1 MAEDVKQMGY
11 KGFAYIKG
19 NDKPYVLYGNSQTE
33 IINRLQGYNRAR
45 SPELVYRNVNIGT
58 LDPNQDKYTN
68 YHKYEVA
75 TGKDIT
81 SVYLHLPVMERED
94 FRLLTAQLKEEGA
107 KYNAVKKSWYI
118 TQEQADNPV
127 FAKYLQ
133 PDQKPVQLQQYVSEI
148 IEEAETPLADQA
160 LAWKP
165 KHEMVGFSD
174 RHEITVTLQDQSTV
188 TLDATKFPEE
198 YWQSNALEKL
208 QYLDSILDEH
218 IQHPDQAS
226 EQPLQAETEQNGYVL
241 DVSRDIEKN
250 ECTIFFHDGRDPV
263 HLYGD
268 QLGVS
273 FPQIDRSEAEDVVNG
288 FLENQSDYQVNDR
301 LDYAVGHEFKG
312 YMLTEDAG
320 ALEEIHGTVIDAN
333 DKQVMIKLSDLP
345 EDQAYQ
351 FYDKNMLLT
360 ESQKNAVQDIF
371 KIARSEEEIRRICD
385 PAFTSAQQ
393 EQMISGIKDRLTEEA
408 VKVYTDPKLKAW
420 QMDLY
425 RIGLQ
430 HGVSADE
437 IRNITQS
444 GSDWITARRQMTGAI
459 NMHRQELGKQIEAA
473 GFKPNKDMVRK
484 LEQFNHLTGK
494 DNSMRDICKAYKEN
508 TYKDSQDI
516 NRLVKDIGNECRVQE
531 AARLQIPVR

>member
-45 SPELVYRNVNIGT
+45 SPELVYRNVNIGI
-58 LDPNQDKYTN
+58 LDPNQEKYTN
-68 YHKYEVA
+68 YHKFEVA

-81 SVYLHLPVMERED
+81 SVYLHLPAMERED

-107 KYNAVKKSWYI
+107 KYNAVRKSWYI
-118 TQEQADNPV
+118 TQEQAGNPV

-133 PDQKPVQLQQYVSEI
+133 PQPEKVPVQQYVNEI
-148 IEEAETPLADQA
+148 IEKAETPLADQA

-165 KHEMVGFSD
+165 MHEMVGFSD

-188 TLDATKFPEE
+188 TVDATKFPEE
-198 YWQSNALEKL
+198 YWKSNALEKL
-208 QYLDSILDEH
+208 QYLDNVLDDYMNQQEH
-218 IQHPDQAS
+218 TS
-226 EQPLQAETEQNGYVL
+226 EKPLQTETEQKSYVL
-241 DVSRDIEKN
+241 DISKDMEKN
-250 ECTIFFHDGRDPV
+250 ECTIYFHDGRDPI

-268 QLGVS
+268 QLGIS
-273 FPQIDRSEAEDVVNG
+273 FPQLAKEEADDVVNG
-288 FLENQSDYQVNDR
+288 YLENQSDYQVNDM
-301 LDYAVGHEFKG
+301 LDYAIGHDFKG
-312 YMLTEDAG
+312 YILTEDAEMM
-320 ALEEIHGTVIDAN
+320 EEIKGTVIDAN
-333 DKQVMIKLSDLP
+333 EKQVMIRQSDLP

-351 FYDKNMLLT
+351 FFDKDRFLT

-371 KIARSEEEIRRICD
+371 KIARSEAEIRRICD
-385 PAFTSAQQ
+385 PTFTSAQQ
-393 EQMISGIKDRLTEEA
+393 EQMVSGIKDRLSEEA
-408 VKVYTDPKLKAW
+408 VKIYTDPKLKAW

-459 NMHRQELGKQIEAA
+459 NMHRQELGKQIVAA

-484 LEQFNHLTGK
+484 LEQVNHLTGK
-494 DNSMRDICKAYKEN
+494 DNSLRDICKAYKEN
-508 TYKDSQDI
+508 TYKDSPDI

>member
-1 MAEDVKQMGY
+1 MAEAVKQMGY

-58 LDPNQDKYTN
+58 LDPPQEKYTN
-68 YHKYEVA
+68 YHKFEVA

-81 SVYLHLPVMERED
+81 SVYLHLPAMERED
-94 FRLLTAQLKEEGA
+94 FKLLTSQLKEEGA
-107 KYNAVKKSWYI
+107 RYNAVKKSWYI
-118 TQEQADNPV
+118 TQEQAGNPV

-188 TLDATKFPEE
+188 TVDATKFPEE
-198 YWQSNALEKL
+198 YWKSNALEKL
-208 QYLDSILDEH
+208 QYLDNVLDDYMNQQEH
-218 IQHPDQAS
+218 TS
-226 EQPLQAETEQNGYVL
+226 EKPLQTETEQKSYVL
-241 DVSRDIEKN
+241 DISKDMEKN
-250 ECTIFFHDGRDPV
+250 ECTIYFHDGRDPI

-268 QLGVS
+268 QLGIS
-273 FPQIDRSEAEDVVNG
+273 FPQLAKEEADDVVNG
-288 FLENQSDYQVNDR
+288 YLENQSDYQVNDM
-301 LDYAVGHEFKG
+301 LDYAIGHDFKG
-312 YMLTEDAG
+312 YILTEDAEMM
-320 ALEEIHGTVIDAN
+320 EEIKGTVIDAN

-360 ESQKNAVQDIF
+360 ESQKNAVRDIF
-371 KIARSEEEIRRICD
+371 KIARSEAEIIRICD
-385 PAFTSAQQ
+385 PTFTSAQQ
-393 EQMISGIKDRLTEEA
+393 EQMVSGIKDRLSEEA
-408 VKVYTDPKLKAW
+408 VKIYTDPKLKAW

-444 GSDWITARRQMTGAI
+444 GSDWITARRQMTDAI
-459 NMHRQELGKQIEAA
+459 NKHRQELGVQIEQA
-473 GFKPNKDMVRK
+473 GFKPNQGLVRK
-484 LEQFNHLTGK
+484 MEQLNHLTGK
-494 DNSMRDICKAYKEN
+494 NNSMKDVCKAYKEHLYRD
-508 TYKDSQDI
+508 TPDI
-516 NRLVKDIGNECRVQE
+516 DRLVKEIGNECRIQE
-531 AARLQIPVR
+531 AAKLQIPVR

>member
-133 PDQKPVQLQQYVSEI
+133 PDQKPAEVQQYVSKI
-148 IEEAETPLADQA
+148 IEEVETPLADQA

-208 QYLDSILDEH
+208 QYLDSILDEY
-218 IQHPDQAS
+218 IQHPDQIT
-226 EQPLQAETEQNGYVL
+226 EQPLQAEAGQNGYVL

-250 ECTIFFHDGRDPV
+250 ECTIYFHDGRDPV

-273 FPQIDRSEAEDVVNG
+273 FPQLDKTEAEDVVNG

-301 LDYAVGHEFKG
+301 LDYAVGHELKG

-320 ALEEIHGTVIDAN
+320 ALDEIHGTVIDAN

-360 ESQKNAVQDIF
+360 ESQKNAVQNIF
-371 KIARSEEEIRRICD
+371 KIARSEAEIRRICD
-385 PAFTSAQQ
+385 PAYTSAQQ

-437 IRNITQS
+437 IRNITQN
-444 GSDWITARRQMTGAI
+444 GSDWITARRQMTDAI
-459 NMHRQELGKQIEAA
+459 NIHRQELGVQIEQA
-473 GFKPNKDMVRK
+473 GFKPNQGMVRK
-484 LEQFNHLTGK
+484 MEQLNHLTGK
-494 DNSMRDICKAYKEN
+494 YNSMKDVCKAYKEHLYRD
-508 TYKDSQDI
+508 TPDI
-516 NRLVKDIGNECRVQE
+516 DRLVKEIGNECRIQE
-531 AARLQIPVR
+531 AAKLQIPVR

>member
-58 LDPNQDKYTN
+58 LDPNQEKYTN

-81 SVYLHLPVMERED
+81 SVYLHLPAMERED

-133 PDQKPVQLQQYVSEI
+133 PDQKPVQLQQYVSKI

-273 FPQIDRSEAEDVVNG
+273 FPQLDRSEAEDVVKG

-333 DKQVMIKLSDLP
+333 DKQVMIRQSDLP

-351 FYDKNMLLT
+351 FFDKDRVLT

-371 KIARSEEEIRRICD
+371 KIARSEAEIRRICD
-385 PAFTSAQQ
+385 PTFTSAQQ
-393 EQMISGIKDRLTEEA
+393 EQMVSGIKDRLSEEA
-408 VKVYTDPKLKAW
+408 VKIYTDPKLKAW

-437 IRNITQS
+437 IRNITRS
-444 GSDWITARRQMTGAI
+444 GSDWITARRQMTDAI
-459 NMHRQELGKQIEAA
+459 NIHRQELGVQIEQA
-473 GFKPNKDMVRK
+473 GFKPNQGMVRK
-484 LEQFNHLTGK
+484 MEQLNHLTGK
-494 DNSMRDICKAYKEN
+494 YNSMKDICKAYKEHLYRD
-508 TYKDSQDI
+508 TPDI
-516 NRLVKDIGNECRVQE
+516 DRLVKEIGNECRVQE

>member
-198 YWQSNALEKL
+198 YWKSNALEKL
-208 QYLDSILDEH
+208 QYLDNVLDDYMNQQEH
-218 IQHPDQAS
+218 TS
-226 EQPLQAETEQNGYVL
+226 EKPLQTETEQKSYVL
-241 DVSRDIEKN
+241 DISKDMEKN
-250 ECTIFFHDGRDPV
+250 ECTIYFHDGRDPI

-268 QLGVS
+268 QLGIS
-273 FPQIDRSEAEDVVNG
+273 FPQLAKEEADDVVNG
-288 FLENQSDYQVNDR
+288 YLENQSDYQVNDM
-301 LDYAVGHEFKG
+301 LDYAIGHDFKG
-312 YMLTEDAG
+312 YILTEDAEMM
-320 ALEEIHGTVIDAN
+320 EEIKGTVIDAN
-333 DKQVMIKLSDLP
+333 EKQVMIRQSDLP

-351 FYDKNMLLT
+351 FFDKDRVLT

-371 KIARSEEEIRRICD
+371 KIARSEAEIRRICD
-385 PAFTSAQQ
+385 PTFTSAQQ
-393 EQMISGIKDRLTEEA
+393 EQMVSGIKDRLSEEA
-408 VKVYTDPKLKAW
+408 VKIYTDPKLKAW

-437 IRNITQS
+437 IRNITQN
-444 GSDWITARRQMTGAI
+444 GSDWITARRQMTDAI
-459 NMHRQELGKQIEAA
+459 NIHRQELGVQIEQA
-473 GFKPNKDMVRK
+473 GFKPNQGMVRK
-484 LEQFNHLTGK
+484 MEQLNHLTGK
-494 DNSMRDICKAYKEN
+494 YNSMKDVCKAYKEHLYRD
-508 TYKDSQDI
+508 TPDI
-516 NRLVKDIGNECRVQE
+516 DRLVKEIGNECRIQE
-531 AARLQIPVR
+531 AAKLQIPVR

>member
-58 LDPNQDKYTN
+58 LNPNQEKYTN
-68 YHKYEVA
+68 YHKFEVA

-81 SVYLHLPVMERED
+81 SVYLHLPAMERED

-118 TQEQADNPV
+118 TQEQANNPV

-133 PDQKPVQLQQYVSEI
+133 PDQKPVPMQHINEI

-165 KHEMVGFSD
+165 KHDMVGFAD

-218 IQHPDQAS
+218 MHQPDPAS
-226 EQPLQAETEQNGYVL
+226 EQPLQAEAEKNGYVL

-250 ECTIFFHDGRDPV
+250 ECTIYFHDGRDPV

-273 FPQIDRSEAEDVVNG
+273 FPQLDKTEAEDVVNG
-288 FLENQSDYQVNDR
+288 YLENQSDYQVNDR
-301 LDYAVGHEFKG
+301 LDYAVGHQFKC
-312 YMLTEDAG
+312 YILTEDAG

-345 EDQAYQ
+345 DDQAYQ

-393 EQMISGIKDRLTEEA
+393 EQMLSGIKDRLTEEA

-430 HGVSADE
+430 HGVSANE
-437 IRNITQS
+437 IQNITQS
-444 GSDWITARRQMTGAI
+444 GSDWITARRQMTEAI
-459 NMHRQELGKQIEAA
+459 NVHRQELGKQIEAA

-484 LEQFNHLTGK
+484 LEQVNHLTGK
-494 DNSMRDICKAYKEN
+494 NNSMKDICKAYKEN

-516 NRLVKDIGNECRVQE
+516 NRLVKDIGNECRMQE

>member
-11 KGFAYIKG
+11 KGYAYIKG

-45 SPELVYRNVNIGT
+45 SPELVYRNVNIGR
-58 LDPNQDKYTN
+58 LDALQEKYTD
-68 YHKYEVA
+68 YHKFEVA

-81 SVYLHLPVMERED
+81 SVYLHLPAMERED

-198 YWQSNALEKL
+198 YWKSNALEKL

-218 IQHPDQAS
+218 IQHPNQAS
-226 EQPLQAETEQNGYVL
+226 EQPLQAEAEQNGYVL
-241 DVSRDIEKN
+241 DVSRDLEKN
-250 ECTIFFHDGRDPV
+250 ECTIYFHDGRDPM

-273 FPQIDRSEAEDVVNG
+273 FPQLDRSEAEDVVNG

-301 LDYAVGHEFKG
+301 LDYAVGHEFKS

-371 KIARSEEEIRRICD
+371 KIARSEAEIRRICD

-484 LEQFNHLTGK
+484 LEQVNHLTGK
-494 DNSMRDICKAYKEN
+494 DNSMKDICIAYKEN

-516 NRLVKDIGNECRVQE
+516 NRLVKDIGNECRLQE

>member
-1 MAEDVKQMGY
+1 MAEAVKQMGY

-58 LDPNQDKYTN
+58 LDPPQEKYTN
-68 YHKYEVA
+68 YHKFEVA

-81 SVYLHLPVMERED
+81 SVYLHLPAMERED
-94 FRLLTAQLKEEGA
+94 FKLLTSQLKEEGA
-107 KYNAVKKSWYI
+107 RYNAVKKSWYI
-118 TQEQADNPV
+118 TQEQAGNPV

-188 TLDATKFPEE
+188 TVDATKFPEE
-198 YWQSNALEKL
+198 YWKSNALEKL
-208 QYLDSILDEH
+208 QYLDNVLDDYMNQQEH
-218 IQHPDQAS
+218 TS
-226 EQPLQAETEQNGYVL
+226 EKPLQTETEQKSYVL
-241 DVSRDIEKN
+241 DISKDMEKN
-250 ECTIFFHDGRDPV
+250 ECTIYFHDGRDPI

-268 QLGVS
+268 QLGIS
-273 FPQIDRSEAEDVVNG
+273 FPQLAKEEADDVVNG
-288 FLENQSDYQVNDR
+288 YLENQSDYQVNDM
-301 LDYAVGHEFKG
+301 LDYAIGHDFKG
-312 YMLTEDAG
+312 YILTEDAEMM
-320 ALEEIHGTVIDAN
+320 EEIKGTVIDAN

-371 KIARSEEEIRRICD
+371 KIARSEAEIIRICD
-385 PAFTSAQQ
+385 PTFTSAQQ
-393 EQMISGIKDRLTEEA
+393 EQMVSGIKDRLSEEA
-408 VKVYTDPKLKAW
+408 VKIYTDPKLKAW

-444 GSDWITARRQMTGAI
+444 GSDWITARRQMTDAI
-459 NMHRQELGKQIEAA
+459 NKHRQELGVQIEQA
-473 GFKPNKDMVRK
+473 GFKPNQGLVRK
-484 LEQFNHLTGK
+484 MEQLNHLTGK
-494 DNSMRDICKAYKEN
+494 NNSMKDVCKAYKEHLYRD
-508 TYKDSQDI
+508 TPDI
-516 NRLVKDIGNECRVQE
+516 DRLVKEIGNECRIQE
-531 AARLQIPVR
+531 AAKLQIPVR

>member
-273 FPQIDRSEAEDVVNG
+273 FPQLDRSEAEDVVNG
-288 FLENQSDYQVNDR
+288 YLENQSDYQVNDR
-301 LDYAVGHEFKG
+301 LDYAIGHDFKG
-312 YMLTEDAG
+312 YILTEDAEMM
-320 ALEEIHGTVIDAN
+320 EEIKGTVIDAN
-333 DKQVMIKLSDLP
+333 EKQVMIKLSDLP

-351 FYDKNMLLT
+351 FYDKNMMLT

-371 KIARSEEEIRRICD
+371 KIARSEAEIRRICD
-385 PAFTSAQQ
+385 PTFTSAQQ
-393 EQMISGIKDRLTEEA
+393 EQMVSGIKDRLSEEA
-408 VKVYTDPKLKAW
+408 VKIYTDPKLKAW

-444 GSDWITARRQMTGAI
+444 GSDWITARRQMTDAI
-459 NMHRQELGKQIEAA
+459 NIHRQELGKQIEAA

-494 DNSMRDICKAYKEN
+494 DNCMRDICKAYKEN

>member
-45 SPELVYRNVNIGT
+45 SPELVYRNVNIGRLDT
-58 LDPNQDKYTN
+58 LQEKYID
-68 YHKYEVA
+68 YHKFEVA

-81 SVYLHLPVMERED
+81 SVYLHLPAMERED
-94 FRLLTAQLKEEGA
+94 FKLLTSQLKEEGA
-107 KYNAVKKSWYI
+107 RYNAVKKSWYI
-118 TQEQADNPV
+118 TQEQAGNPV

-273 FPQIDRSEAEDVVNG
+273 FPQLDRSEAEDVVNG

-345 EDQAYQ
+345 EDQAYK

-444 GSDWITARRQMTGAI
+444 GSDWITARRQMTDAI
-459 NMHRQELGKQIEAA
+459 NIHRQELGVQIEQA
-473 GFKPNKDMVRK
+473 GFKPNQGLVRK
-484 LEQFNHLTGK
+484 MEQLNHLTGK
-494 DNSMRDICKAYKEN
+494 NNSMKDVCKAYKEHLYRD
-508 TYKDSQDI
+508 TPDI
-516 NRLVKDIGNECRVQE
+516 DRLVKEIGNECRIQE
-531 AARLQIPVR
+531 AAKLQIPVR

>member
-273 FPQIDRSEAEDVVNG
+273 FPQLDRSEAEDVVNG
-288 FLENQSDYQVNDR
+288 YLENQSDYQVNDR
-301 LDYAVGHEFKG
+301 LDYAIGHDFKG
-312 YMLTEDAG
+312 YILTEDAEMM
-320 ALEEIHGTVIDAN
+320 EEIKGTVIDAN

-371 KIARSEEEIRRICD
+371 KIARSEAEIIRICD
-385 PAFTSAQQ
+385 PTFTSAQQ
-393 EQMISGIKDRLTEEA
+393 EQMVSGIKDRLSEEA
-408 VKVYTDPKLKAW
+408 VKIYTDPKLKAW

-444 GSDWITARRQMTGAI
+444 GSDWITARRQMTDAI
-459 NMHRQELGKQIEAA
+459 NKHRQELGVQIEQA
-473 GFKPNKDMVRK
+473 GFKPNQGLVRK
-484 LEQFNHLTGK
+484 MEQLNHLTGK
-494 DNSMRDICKAYKEN
+494 NNSMKDVCKAYKEHLYRD
-508 TYKDSQDI
+508 TPDI
-516 NRLVKDIGNECRVQE
+516 DRLVKEIGNECRIQE
-531 AARLQIPVR
+531 AAKLQIPVR

>member
-58 LDPNQDKYTN
+58 LDPNQDKYIN

-273 FPQIDRSEAEDVVNG
+273 FPQLDRSEAEDVVNG

-459 NMHRQELGKQIEAA
+459 NMHRQELGVQIEQA
-473 GFKPNKDMVRK
+473 GFKPNQGMVRK
-484 LEQFNHLTGK
+484 MEQLNHLTGK
-494 DNSMRDICKAYKEN
+494 YNSMKDVCKAYKEHLYRD
-508 TYKDSQDI
+508 TPDI
-516 NRLVKDIGNECRVQE
+516 DRLVKEIGNECRIQE
-531 AARLQIPVR
+531 AAKLQIPVR

>member
-1 MAEDVKQMGY
+1 MAEDVIQMGY

-33 IINRLQGYNRAR
+33 IITRLQGYNRAR
-45 SPELVYRNVNIGT
+45 SPELVYRNVNIGRLDT
-58 LDPNQDKYTN
+58 LQEKYID
-68 YHKYEVA
+68 YHKFEVA

-81 SVYLHLPVMERED
+81 SVYLHLPAMERED
-94 FRLLTAQLKEEGA
+94 FKLLTSQLKEEGA
-107 KYNAVKKSWYI
+107 RYNAVKKSWYI
-118 TQEQADNPV
+118 TQEQAGNPV

-133 PDQKPVQLQQYVSEI
+133 DQKPAQVQQYVSEI

-188 TLDATKFPEE
+188 TLDATKFPEK

-208 QYLDSILDEH
+208 QYLDSILDEQ
-218 IQHPDQAS
+218 QHPDRAS
-226 EQPLQAETEQNGYVL
+226 EQPLQTEAEQNGYVL

-250 ECTIFFHDGRDPV
+250 ECTIYFHDGRDPV

-273 FPQIDRSEAEDVVNG
+273 FPQLDRSEAEDVVNG

-320 ALEEIHGTVIDAN
+320 TLEEINGTVIDAN

-360 ESQKNAVQDIF
+360 ESQ
-371 KIARSEEEIRRICD
+371 E
-385 PAFTSAQQ
+385 
-393 EQMISGIKDRLTEEA
+393 
-408 VKVYTDPKLKAW
+408 
-420 QMDLY
+420 
-425 RIGLQ
+425 
-430 HGVSADE
+430 
-437 IRNITQS
+437 
-444 GSDWITARRQMTGAI
+444 
-459 NMHRQELGKQIEAA
+459 
-473 GFKPNKDMVRK
+473 
-484 LEQFNHLTGK
+484 
-494 DNSMRDICKAYKEN
+494 
-508 TYKDSQDI
+508 
-516 NRLVKDIGNECRVQE
+516 
-531 AARLQIPVR
+531 

>member
-33 IINRLQGYNRAR
+33 IITRLQGYNRAR
-45 SPELVYRNVNIGT
+45 SPELVYRNVNIGRLDT
-58 LDPNQDKYTN
+58 LQEKYID
-68 YHKYEVA
+68 YHKFEVA

-81 SVYLHLPVMERED
+81 SVYLHLPAMERED
-94 FRLLTAQLKEEGA
+94 FKLLTSQLKEEGA
-107 KYNAVKKSWYI
+107 RYNAVKKSWYI
-118 TQEQADNPV
+118 TQEQAGNPV
-127 FAKYLQ
+127 FAKYL
-133 PDQKPVQLQQYVSEI
+133 DQKPAQVQQYVSEI

-165 KHEMVGFSD
+165 KHEMVGFAD

-226 EQPLQAETEQNGYVL
+226 EQPLQAEAEQNGYVL
-241 DVSRDIEKN
+241 DVSRDLEKN
-250 ECTIFFHDGRDPV
+250 ECTIYFHDGRDPM

-273 FPQIDRSEAEDVVNG
+273 FPQLDRSEAEDVVNG
-288 FLENQSDYQVNDR
+288 YLENQSDYQVNDR
-301 LDYAVGHEFKG
+301 LDYAIGHDFKG
-312 YMLTEDAG
+312 YILTEDAEMM
-320 ALEEIHGTVIDAN
+320 EEIKGTVIDAN
-333 DKQVMIKLSDLP
+333 EKQVMIRQSDLP

-351 FYDKNMLLT
+351 FFDKDRVLT

-371 KIARSEEEIRRICD
+371 KIARSEAEIRRICD
-385 PAFTSAQQ
+385 PTFTSAQQ
-393 EQMISGIKDRLTEEA
+393 EQMVSGIKDRLSEEA
-408 VKVYTDPKLKAW
+408 VKIYTDPKLKAW

-459 NMHRQELGKQIEAA
+459 NVHRQELGKQIEAA
-473 GFKPNKDMVRK
+473 GFNPIKIWSGNW
-484 LEQFNHLTGK
+484 
-494 DNSMRDICKAYKEN
+494 NSLI
-508 TYKDSQDI
+508 I
-516 NRLVKDIGNECRVQE
+516 
-531 AARLQIPVR
+531 

>member
-58 LDPNQDKYTN
+58 LDPNQEKYTN

-81 SVYLHLPVMERED
+81 SVYLHLPAMERED

-133 PDQKPVQLQQYVSEI
+133 PQPEKVPVQQYVNEI
-148 IEEAETPLADQA
+148 IEKAETPLADQA
-160 LAWKP
+160 LEWEP

-188 TLDATKFPEE
+188 TVDATKFPEE
-198 YWQSNALEKL
+198 YWKSNALEKL
-208 QYLDSILDEH
+208 QYLDNVLDDYMNQQEH
-218 IQHPDQAS
+218 TS
-226 EQPLQAETEQNGYVL
+226 EKPLQTETEQKSYVL
-241 DVSRDIEKN
+241 DISKDMEKN
-250 ECTIFFHDGRDPV
+250 ECTIYFHDGRDPI

-268 QLGVS
+268 QLGIS
-273 FPQIDRSEAEDVVNG
+273 FPQLAKEEADDVVNG
-288 FLENQSDYQVNDR
+288 YLENQSDYQVNDM
-301 LDYAVGHEFKG
+301 LDYAIGHDFKG
-312 YMLTEDAG
+312 YILTEDAEMM
-320 ALEEIHGTVIDAN
+320 EEIKGTVIDAN
-333 DKQVMIKLSDLP
+333 EKQVMIRQSDLP

-351 FYDKNMLLT
+351 FFDKDRVLT

-371 KIARSEEEIRRICD
+371 KIARSEAEIRRICD
-385 PAFTSAQQ
+385 PTFTSAQQ
-393 EQMISGIKDRLTEEA
+393 EQMVSGIKDRLSEEA
-408 VKVYTDPKLKAW
+408 VKIYTDPKLKAW

-444 GSDWITARRQMTGAI
+444 GSDWITARRQMTDAI
-459 NMHRQELGKQIEAA
+459 NIHRQELGKQIEAA
-473 GFKPNKDMVRK
+473 GFKPNKNMVRK

-494 DNSMRDICKAYKEN
+494 DNSMKDICKAYKEN

>member
-1 MAEDVKQMGY
+1 MAEAVKQMGY

-33 IINRLQGYNRAR
+33 IITRLQGYNRAR

-58 LDPNQDKYTN
+58 LDSNQEKYTN
-68 YHKYEVA
+68 YHKFEVA

-81 SVYLHLPVMERED
+81 SVYLHLPAMERED
-94 FRLLTAQLKEEGA
+94 FILLTAQLKEEGA
-107 KYNAVKKSWYI
+107 KYNAVKRSWYI
-118 TQEQADNPV
+118 TQEQANNPV

-133 PDQKPVQLQQYVSEI
+133 PDQKPAPMQHINEI

-165 KHEMVGFSD
+165 KHEMVGFAD

-226 EQPLQAETEQNGYVL
+226 EQPLQAEAEKNGYVL
-241 DVSRDIEKN
+241 DVSRDMEKN
-250 ECTIFFHDGRDPV
+250 ECTIYFHDGRDPV

-273 FPQIDRSEAEDVVNG
+273 FPQLDKLEAEDVVNG
-288 FLENQSDYQVNDR
+288 YLENQSDYQVNDR

-345 EDQAYQ
+345 DDQAYQ
-351 FYDKNMLLT
+351 FYDKNMLLN

-371 KIARSEEEIRRICD
+371 KIARTEEEIRRICD

-393 EQMISGIKDRLTEEA
+393 EQMISGIKDKLTEEA

-437 IRNITQS
+437 IQNITQS

-459 NMHRQELGKQIEAA
+459 NVHRQELGKQIEAA

-484 LEQFNHLTGK
+484 LEQINHLTGK
-494 DNSMRDICKAYKEN
+494 DNSMKDICKAYKEN

-516 NRLVKDIGNECRVQE
+516 NRLVKDIGNECRLQE

>member
-33 IINRLQGYNRAR
+33 IITRLQGYNRAR
-45 SPELVYRNVNIGT
+45 SPELVYRNVNIGI
-58 LDPNQDKYTN
+58 LDPNQEKYTN
-68 YHKYEVA
+68 YHKFEVA

-81 SVYLHLPVMERED
+81 SVYLHLPAMERED

-133 PDQKPVQLQQYVSEI
+133 PDQKPAEVQQYVSKI
-148 IEEAETPLADQA
+148 IEEVETPLADQA

-208 QYLDSILDEH
+208 QYLDNVLDDYMNQQEH
-218 IQHPDQAS
+218 TS
-226 EQPLQAETEQNGYVL
+226 EKPLQTETEQKSYVL
-241 DVSRDIEKN
+241 DISKDMEKN
-250 ECTIFFHDGRDPV
+250 ECTIYFHDGRDPI

-268 QLGVS
+268 QLGIS
-273 FPQIDRSEAEDVVNG
+273 FPQLAKEEAEDVVNG
-288 FLENQSDYQVNDR
+288 YLENQSDYQVNDM
-301 LDYAVGHEFKG
+301 LDYAIGHDFKG

-360 ESQKNAVQDIF
+360 ESQKNAVQNIF
-371 KIARSEEEIRRICD
+371 KIARSEAEIRRICD
-385 PAFTSAQQ
+385 PAYTSAQQ

-437 IRNITQS
+437 IRNITQN
-444 GSDWITARRQMTGAI
+444 GSDWITARRQMTDAI
-459 NMHRQELGKQIEAA
+459 NIHRQELGVQIEQA
-473 GFKPNKDMVRK
+473 GFKPNQGMVRK
-484 LEQFNHLTGK
+484 MEQLNHLTGK
-494 DNSMRDICKAYKEN
+494 YNSMKDVCKAYKEHLYRD
-508 TYKDSQDI
+508 TPDI
-516 NRLVKDIGNECRVQE
+516 DRLVKEIGNECRIQE
-531 AARLQIPVR
+531 AAKLQIPVR

>member
-1 MAEDVKQMGY
+1 MAEAVKQMGY

-19 NDKPYVLYGNSQTE
+19 NDKPYVLYGNSQAE
-33 IINRLQGYNRAR
+33 IITRLQGYNRAR
-45 SPELVYRNVNIGT
+45 SPELVYRNVNIGI
-58 LDPNQDKYTN
+58 LDPNQEKYTN
-68 YHKYEVA
+68 YHKFEVA

-81 SVYLHLPVMERED
+81 SVYLHLPAMERED

-133 PDQKPVQLQQYVSEI
+133 PDQKPAEVQQYVSKI
-148 IEEAETPLADQA
+148 IEEVETPLADQA

-208 QYLDSILDEH
+208 QYLDNVLDDYMNQQEH
-218 IQHPDQAS
+218 TS
-226 EQPLQAETEQNGYVL
+226 EKPLQTETEQKSYVL
-241 DVSRDIEKN
+241 DISKDMEKN
-250 ECTIFFHDGRDPV
+250 ECTIYFHDGRDPI

-268 QLGVS
+268 QLGIS
-273 FPQIDRSEAEDVVNG
+273 FPQLAKEEAEDVVNG
-288 FLENQSDYQVNDR
+288 YLENQSDYQVNDM
-301 LDYAVGHEFKG
+301 LDYAIGHDFKG

-333 DKQVMIKLSDLP
+333 DKQVMIKLSDPP

-360 ESQKNAVQDIF
+360 ESQKNAVQNIF
-371 KIARSEEEIRRICD
+371 KIARSEAEIRRICD
-385 PAFTSAQQ
+385 PAYTSAQQ

-437 IRNITQS
+437 IRNITQN
-444 GSDWITARRQMTGAI
+444 GSDWITARRQMTDAI
-459 NMHRQELGKQIEAA
+459 NIHRQELGVQIEQA
-473 GFKPNKDMVRK
+473 GFKPNQGMVRK
-484 LEQFNHLTGK
+484 MEQLNHLTGK
-494 DNSMRDICKAYKEN
+494 YNSMKDVCKAYKEHLYRD
-508 TYKDSQDI
+508 TPDI
-516 NRLVKDIGNECRVQE
+516 DRLVKEIGNECRIQE
-531 AARLQIPVR
+531 AAKLQIPVR